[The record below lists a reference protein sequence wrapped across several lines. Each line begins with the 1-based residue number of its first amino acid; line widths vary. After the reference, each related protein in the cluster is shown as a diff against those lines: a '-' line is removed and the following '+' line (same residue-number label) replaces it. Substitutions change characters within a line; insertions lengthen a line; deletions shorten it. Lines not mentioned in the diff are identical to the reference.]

1 MRIAWS
7 GRHTPYAYM
16 FMRAFPEVQF
26 TVNKWDKIFRPLPP
40 NATWEPWSG
49 VYDALV
55 TDHWDLFPMGNVD
68 AKRTVFIDHN
78 EYGHGLNAADAV
90 LEKVDAFVSVSEHKM
105 WTHRELCFSPKM
117 HWVWFCFD
125 EAMFPPR
132 RYELPTRVGFVH
144 NGLHGEQAI
153 IANAILWGHDA
164 IGIGHHNSAFM
175 GKLSSPEG
183 LDALLEETR
192 SLAVGINIV
201 NGDSCG
207 MSPMEMMAQGIPVVF
222 GASLDLPRFLF
233 SGWNCFITR
242 NRATDSLQEMREYV
256 NRLVNDPDLNRRMG
270 EMARKT
276 VLRELSV
283 DKFRAAWSAVLQY
296 APEMPN
302 PPP

>member
-1 MRIAWS
+1 
-7 GRHTPYAYM
+7 
-16 FMRAFPEVQF
+16 
-26 TVNKWDKIFRPLPP
+26 
-40 NATWEPWSG
+40 
-49 VYDALV
+49 
-55 TDHWDLFPMGNVD
+55 
-68 AKRTVFIDHN
+68 
-78 EYGHGLNAADAV
+78 
-90 LEKVDAFVSVSEHKM
+90 
-105 WTHRELCFSPKM
+105 M

-233 SGWNCFITR
+233 SGLNCFITR